1 MNLSDRATKVN
12 PMAPRS
18 PVPRGGSAIRQAN
31 LREHNLSLVLRLI
44 VEAAVAPSRAD
55 IAATTGLTRATVSS
69 LVDALIEAGLVTE
82 LPPVMSQRAGRPA
95 VPLVP
100 AAGTVA
106 AVGMEVNVDY
116 LGVRMVDLSGA
127 VLAQEIR
134 DGDFRGSD
142 PARVVPALAGLYRSV
157 LDTVNGATDR
167 SVRLAGSG
175 LALPGLVDRTAGP
188 VRLAPN
194 LGWRDVDVAGLFR
207 TAVDPGGSAEASAP
221 GPLDRP
227 MLLDNEATL
236 AARAECDA
244 LRGLGVRTFLY
255 LSGEVGVGGALVLD
269 GAVFGGR
276 HGWSG
281 EIGHTVID
289 PDGPRCRCGATG
301 CLEQYAGKDALMRAG
316 GLDLSLPIESL
327 QRAAAA
333 GDPAAVAS
341 FAIAA
346 RALGTAIANA
356 VNLVDVET
364 VVLGGLY
371 ATLAGELVPGIE
383 QVLDQRVLAAPWS
396 AIRVR
401 SAVVREAA
409 AMTGAASAVLT
420 RVIDHPSDWMPRT

>member
-1 MNLSDRATKVN
+1 
-12 PMAPRS
+12 MAPRS
-18 PVPRGGSAIRQAN
+18 PVSRGGSAIRQAN
-31 LREHNLSLVLRLI
+31 LREHNLGLVLRII
-44 VEAAVAPSRAD
+44 VDATAPHSRAD
-55 IAATTGLTRATVSS
+55 IAAGTGLTRATVSS

-100 AAGTVA
+100 AAGTIA

-116 LGVRMVDLSGA
+116 LGVRMIDLSGA
-127 VLAQEIR
+127 ILGQEVR

-142 PARVVPALAGLYRSV
+142 PAQVVAELVGLYR
-157 LDTVNGATDR
+157 TVTGSAERAVRIAGA
-167 SVRLAGSG
+167 G
-175 LALPGLVDRTAGP
+175 LAVPGLVDRTAGP

-194 LGWRDVDVAGLFR
+194 LGWRDVDVAALFR
-207 TAVDPGGSAEASAP
+207 AELDTTAG
-221 GPLDRP
+221 GPLA

-244 LRGLGVRTFLY
+244 LRSLGMHTFLY

-269 GAVFGGR
+269 GSIFGGR

-301 CLEQYAGKDALMRAG
+301 CLEQYAGKDALMRAA
-316 GLDLSLPIESL
+316 GLDLTLPIDHL
-327 QRAAAA
+327 QRAAAD
-333 GDPAAVAS
+333 GDPAAIAS
-341 FAIAA
+341 FAAA
-346 RALGTAIANA
+346 AGALGTAIANA
-356 VNLVDVET
+356 VNLIDVET

-371 ATLAGELVPGIE
+371 ARLAGELVPGIE
-383 QVLDQRVLAAPWS
+383 RVLDQRVLAAPWS
-396 AIRVR
+396 QMRVR

-409 AMTGAASAVLT
+409 AMSGAASAVLAQ
-420 RVIDHPSDWMPRT
+420 VIDHPSEWMRQ

>member
-1 MNLSDRATKVN
+1 
-12 PMAPRS
+12 MAPRS
-18 PVPRGGSAIRQAN
+18 PVPRGASAIRQAN
-31 LREHNLSLVLRLI
+31 LREHNLGLVLRII
-44 VEAAVAPSRAD
+44 VEATTPHSRAD
-55 IAATTGLTRATVSS
+55 IAAVTGLTRATVSS
-69 LVDALIEAGLVTE
+69 LVDALIEAALVTE

-100 AAGTVA
+100 AAGTIA

-116 LGVRMVDLSGA
+116 LGVRLIDLSGA
-127 VLAQEIR
+127 VLDQQVR
-134 DGDFRGSD
+134 GGDFRGSD
-142 PARVVPALAGLYRSV
+142 PARVVTELVGLYR
-157 LDTVNGATDR
+157 TVIGSADATVRIAGA
-167 SVRLAGSG
+167 G

-194 LGWRDVDVAGLFR
+194 LGWRDVDVATMFR
-207 TAVDPGGSAEASAP
+207 AELAEPS
-221 GPLDRP
+221 GQSLS

-244 LRGLGVRTFLY
+244 LRLLGLHTFLY

-269 GAVFGGR
+269 GSIFGGR

-289 PDGPRCRCGATG
+289 PDGPLCRCGSTG
-301 CLEQYAGKDALMRAG
+301 CLEQYAGKDALMRAA
-316 GLDLSLPIESL
+316 GLDLSLPIDHL
-327 QRAAAA
+327 QRAAAG
-333 GDPAAVAS
+333 GDRAAIAS
-341 FAIAA
+341 FATAA
-346 RALGTAIANA
+346 GALGTAIANA
-356 VNLVDVET
+356 VNLIDVET

-383 QVLDQRVLAAPWS
+383 RVLDQRVLAAPWS
-396 AIRVR
+396 NVRVR

-420 RVIDHPSDWMPRT
+420 QVVDHPSEWMRR